1 MPPDA
6 NQVLSHAL
14 GRKVRESLANEQAFS
29 RWFRAGV
36 KRRNRRGASRSE
48 VAGFQQF
55 MYRGPRTQ
63 EQDVPVQWPDSADQ
77 TRLRVSEKRQ
87 MEIPVFGKG
96 KEGTVRGILY
106 RVGRVLQVIG
116 MLLLPIA
123 VAGNVAPNSP
133 LSLRASLMLSGAGV
147 VVFVVGYWMQQAG
160 RGG

>member
-1 MPPDA
+1 
-6 NQVLSHAL
+6 
-14 GRKVRESLANEQAFS
+14 
-29 RWFRAGV
+29 
-36 KRRNRRGASRSE
+36 
-48 VAGFQQF
+48 
-55 MYRGPRTQ
+55 
-63 EQDVPVQWPDSADQ
+63 
-77 TRLRVSEKRQ
+77 